1 MIQEFNFDKTKGA
14 IFFDFDGVFT
24 DNKVYSSSDG
34 IEFIRCC
41 KYDSMGLSQ
50 LKLRK
55 FRMYVV
61 SSESDL
67 SVQKRCEKLEIE
79 CHINVVKK
87 TSKLQDIADRDGL
100 DLEKCMFVGNDIN
113 DLDAMRL
120 VGLKVCVADGHDS
133 IRRVSDLVLD
143 RNGGNG
149 AIREL
154 CDRLIS
160 LEEH

>member
-1 MIQEFNFDKTKGA
+1 
-14 IFFDFDGVFT
+14 
-24 DNKVYSSSDG
+24 
-34 IEFIRCC
+34 
-41 KYDSMGLSQ
+41 
-50 LKLRK
+50 
-55 FRMYVV
+55 MYVV

-79 CHINVVKK
+79 CYMNVVKK
-87 TSKLQDIADRDGL
+87 TSKLQDIAERDGL

-133 IRRVSDLVLD
+133 IRRVSDLVLE

-154 CDRLIS
+154 CDQLIS
-160 LEEH
+160 LEED